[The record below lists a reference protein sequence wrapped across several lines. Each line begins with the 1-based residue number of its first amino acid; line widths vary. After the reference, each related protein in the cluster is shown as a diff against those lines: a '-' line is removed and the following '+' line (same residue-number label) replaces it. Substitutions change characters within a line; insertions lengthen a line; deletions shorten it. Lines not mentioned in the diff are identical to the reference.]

1 MRISEVA
8 QHVGIKPT
16 TIRFYE
22 SIGVLPPAHRVNG
35 HRVYGADILDRLTLI
50 RFGLR
55 ASFTLKELKDLFV
68 RFNSRSI
75 RRNTA
80 QRKLRELRALRD
92 RIQLTERLLKQIELC
107 HCGTLREVTER
118 LRKSGA
124 LDQISSR
131 TPKRF
136 SKNAHPEGRPEEP
149 KVI

>member
-8 QHVGIKPT
+8 QRAGIKPT

-50 RFGLR
+50 SFGLR
-55 ASFTLKELKDLFV
+55 TGFTLKELKELFV
-68 RFNSRSI
+68 KFNSRSA

-80 QRKLRELRALRD
+80 QRKLNELRAFRN
-92 RIQLTERLLKQIELC
+92 RIHIMEKLLNEIKLC
-107 HCGTLREVTER
+107 QCGTIREVTER

-124 LDQISSR
+124 LCQASSR
-131 TPKRF
+131 PPKRV
-136 SKNAHPEGRPEEP
+136 SKTGYLNTN
-149 KVI
+149 